1 MKKLLIFLHAFVGIG
16 ALFGGGGAVLNP
28 NNPMGISVDVLKNSP
43 FSNFLIPGIILLMVI
58 GFGNLFAAAV
68 LYYEYKYNMYIS
80 HLMGLTLVGWIV
92 VQCIMMRNINILHV
106 VYFIIGGI
114 EMLLSLRLI
123 IMNKK
128 KVY

>member
-43 FSNFLIPGIILLMVI
+43 FSNFLIPGIILLVVI

-68 LYYEYKYNMYIS
+68 
-80 HLMGLTLVGWIV
+80 
-92 VQCIMMRNINILHV
+92 
-106 VYFIIGGI
+106 
-114 EMLLSLRLI
+114 
-123 IMNKK
+123 
-128 KVY
+128 

>member
-43 FSNFLIPGIILLMVI
+43 FSNFLIPGIILLVVI

-68 LYYEYKYNMYIS
+68 LYYEYKYKLYIS
-80 HLMGLTLVGWIV
+80 HLMGLSLVGWIV
-92 VQCIMMRNINILHV
+92 VQCIMMRTINILHTI
-106 VYFIIGGI
+106 YFIIGAV
-114 EMLLSLRLI
+114 ETVLSLKI
-123 IMNKK
+123 IMNKRIT
-128 KVY
+128 Y

>member
-43 FSNFLIPGIILLMVI
+43 FSNFLIPGIILLVVI

-68 LYYEYKYNMYIS
+68 LYYDYKYNMYIS
-80 HLMGLTLVGWIV
+80 HLLGLTLVGWIV
-92 VQCIMMRNINILHV
+92 VQCIMMRTINILHTI
-106 VYFIIGGI
+106 YFIIGAV
-114 EMLLSLRLI
+114 ESVLSLKI

-128 KVY
+128 ITY